1 MAFESSCDETGV
13 AIYSTNGEI
22 LANEVFSQIPLHQQ
36 YGGVVPELAA
46 RDHLTRLPLLLKTA
60 LEKAN
65 LSLEDINYIAY
76 TAYPGLL
83 GTLMTGATFAKS
95 LAYALKIPS
104 LPVHHMEGH
113 LLSPLLSK
121 PKPQLPF
128 LALLVSGGHTQILA
142 VKEIGKYELLGQT
155 LDDAAGE
162 AFDKAAKT
170 MGLSYPGGVK
180 IARLAEKGDSEK
192 YKMPQ
197 PMIKK
202 DNLDFSFSGLK
213 THTRLLI
220 EKEAKDEQSKADI
233 AACLQKT
240 IVETLAKKCLKALK
254 KTGYKNLVV
263 AGGVSANLYLRQ
275 KFAELAIQNKFAL
288 FFPELSLCGDN
299 ALMIAHA
306 ASYHLDKA
314 ECNNLTINVMARKA
328 INEQR

>member
-1 MAFESSCDETGV
+1 M
-13 AIYSTNGEI
+13 
-22 LANEVFSQIPLHQQ
+22 
-36 YGGVVPELAA
+36 PELAA

-95 LAYALKIPS
+95 LAYSLKIPS

-314 ECNNLTINVMARKA
+314 NTDLKIEVLARKT
-328 INEQR
+328 ISNQE